1 MNLPARGRLNLCLAA
16 PVSAKMPGVQ
26 RCNLVEPPSSLD
38 KDSERNSFWLKLR
51 RKPQNSTQFAALL
64 AINTIRT
71 SGNPNNKS
79 INVCV
84 GVRPKSSQLQ
94 NVPHQALCAPPP
106 LVPFHQREN
115 TLQKRI
121 YRVATAATLTLGP
134 STRNDFKAVAKWLFR
149 ATHALARD
157 VNRQPRPRWPSA
169 SLGRHGSSKHA

>member
-94 NVPHQALCAPPP
+94 NVPHQALRPPVP

-121 YRVATAATLTLGP
+121 YGIATAATLKLVP
-134 STRNDFKAVAKWLFR
+134 SMGNDFESFAK
-149 ATHALARD
+149 
-157 VNRQPRPRWPSA
+157 
-169 SLGRHGSSKHA
+169 

>member
-38 KDSERNSFWLKLR
+38 KGSYRNPFRFKLR

-121 YRVATAATLTLGP
+121 YRVAIGAP
-134 STRNDFKAVAKWLFR
+134 SELVPGKRNDFK
-149 ATHALARD
+149 
-157 VNRQPRPRWPSA
+157 PSA
-169 SLGRHGSSKHA
+169 K